1 MLTSI
6 VILYVIGMTSLFMNR
21 FHLMMVL
28 LSIEFM
34 YMSLLLMMCIY
45 FSFFN
50 ILSIF
55 VFLISIVCEAG
66 LGLSLFML
74 MSYFYGNEM
83 MNSLSLIKC

>member
-1 MLTSI
+1 MMISI
-6 VILYVIGMTSLFMNR
+6 VILFSVGMMSLFVNR
-21 FHLMMVL
+21 QQMMMIL

-66 LGLSLFML
+66 LGLSLLVL
-74 MSYFYGNEM
+74 MSFFYGNEM
-83 MNSLSLIKC
+83 MKSLNLVKC